1 MRRYEVELNIPA
13 DEMLRYYRGGASS
26 VVARDR
32 YGRRLQFPAV
42 ALRPFVTAAGV
53 RGRFVLH
60 VDDANRL
67 ERLERG

>member
-42 ALRPFVTAAGV
+42 ALRPFVPAAGV